1 MYQSSWRSASLSPPR
16 KPIGYSRP
24 KRRAGKSC
32 PSSKVSTANPYNDV
46 AYDLPDRR
54 YDSDFR
60 TLKKLIDNGALGKVT
75 ECEIHFDQD
84 RDPGPATDLA
94 PGGGMLF
101 GIGSHTLDQVNQSA
115 GAAPPRN

>member
-1 MYQSSWRSASLSPPR
+1 M
-16 KPIGYSRP
+16 
-24 KRRAGKSC
+24 
-32 PSSKVSTANPYNDV
+32 STANPYNDV